1 MQAKGEEAVVKEDK
15 NKTKQ
20 SVLQKQSDLY
30 SWNAI
35 ITINIVIPRMA
46 HFLKIWRLCFSRKN
60 YSRCQ
65 NATLKTF

>member
-35 ITINIVIPRMA
+35 ITINTVIPRMVSFFEDLEA
-46 HFLKIWRLCFSRKN
+46 LLFKEKLFTMSKCNS
-60 YSRCQ
+60 
-65 NATLKTF
+65 